1 MEYSAAWSEH
11 SLLHKRNN
19 IIQIINH
26 KMFIISR
33 LYFVQI
39 FRPFIFMPQLL
50 TYYLLNMYPAYHPEY
65 YPAKRWKGVFFIKGW
80 E

>member
-1 MEYSAAWSEH
+1 
-11 SLLHKRNN
+11 
-19 IIQIINH
+19 
-26 KMFIISR
+26 MFIISR

-65 YPAKRWKGVFFIKGW
+65 YPAKR
-80 E
+80 